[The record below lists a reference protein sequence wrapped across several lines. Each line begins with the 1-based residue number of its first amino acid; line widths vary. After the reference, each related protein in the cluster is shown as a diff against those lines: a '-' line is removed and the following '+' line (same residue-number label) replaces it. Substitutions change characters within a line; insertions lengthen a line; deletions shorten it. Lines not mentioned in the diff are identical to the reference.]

1 MSLLNHEPIHN
12 FEKHLSPLE
21 ALSAAQRI
29 HGEVRRPGMNYRVQL
44 AWDGKRL
51 VGRLGGT
58 IFGENVYLEAHQGQ
72 LLGSVASSGRA
83 LALHAQHEGKR
94 LRLRLVGAEHGSSAL
109 LEFSGDS
116 ASGRT
121 YLEGVAQPV
130 EMEFGSTRLDARIG
144 SEQAVALHHPG
155 FAAWV
160 LAAAALVADV
170 AARNAWRVLLDSYVG
185 WAEA

>member
-1 MSLLNHEPIHN
+1 MNLLNHEPVHN
-12 FEKHLSPLE
+12 LGKHPSSLE
-21 ALSAAQRI
+21 AFSAALRI
-29 HGEVRRPGMNYRVQL
+29 HGEVRRPGMSYRVQL

-51 VGRLGGT
+51 VGRLGGA

-83 LALHAQHEGKR
+83 FALHAQHGGKR
-94 LRLRLVGAEHGSSAL
+94 LQLRLVGAEHGSSAQ
-109 LEFSGDS
+109 LEFSEDS
-116 ASGRT
+116 ASGWA

-130 EMEFGSTRLDARIG
+130 EVKFGPTRLDARTG
-144 SEQAVALHHPG
+144 SEQEVTLHHPG

-160 LAAAALVADV
+160 LAAVALVADV
-170 AARNAWRVLLDSYVG
+170 AARNAWRVLLDSYAG